1 MPTAVVVPA
10 AGRGERLGA
19 GEPKALRRVG
29 DVPLLVHAVDGLRR
43 SGSVDVVV
51 VAAPPGHVD
60 TVEKVLREAVPSVPL
75 AVVEGGATRQ
85 RSVAAALA
93 VLEPDID
100 VVLVHDAARAFTP
113 PDVVTRVVQAVHD
126 GALAVVPVLP
136 VTDTIKRVSGDRG
149 DAGDRVESTLDRTLL
164 RAVQTPQGFRR
175 DVLGD
180 AQRADEAVLASAT
193 DDASLLEALGV
204 PVTVVPGSDE
214 AFKVTRPLDLLLA
227 EALVRRRAADPADP
241 A

>member
-1 MPTAVVVPA
+1 LPTAVVVPA
-10 AGRGERLGA
+10 AGRGDRLGG

-29 DVPLLVHAVDGLRR
+29 DVPLLVHAVDGLGR

-51 VAAPPGHVD
+51 VAAPPGHVA
-60 TVEKVLREAVPSVPL
+60 TVERVLRDGVPSVPV

-85 RSVAAALA
+85 QSVAAALA

-100 VVLVHDAARAFTP
+100 IVLVHDAARAFTP
-113 PDVVTRVVQAVHD
+113 PEVVTRVVQAVRD
-126 GALAVVPVLP
+126 GAPAVVPALP
-136 VTDTIKRVSGDRG
+136 VTDTVKRVCGE
-149 DAGDRVESTLDRTLL
+149 AGDVVEGTLDRTFL

-180 AQRADEAVLASAT
+180 AHRADDAELAAAT
-193 DDASLLEALGV
+193 DDASLLEALGI

-214 AFKVTRPLDLLLA
+214 AFKVTRPIDLLLA
-227 EALVRRRAADPADP
+227 EALVRRRAADPGPP

>member
-1 MPTAVVVPA
+1 
-10 AGRGERLGA
+10 
-19 GEPKALRRVG
+19 
-29 DVPLLVHAVDGLRR
+29 
-43 SGSVDVVV
+43 
-51 VAAPPGHVD
+51 
-60 TVEKVLREAVPSVPL
+60 
-75 AVVEGGATRQ
+75 
-85 RSVAAALA
+85 

-164 RAVQTPQGFRR
+164 RAAQTPQGFRR

-214 AFKVTRPLDLLLA
+214 AFKVSRPLDLLLA
-227 EALVRRRAADPADP
+227 EALVRRRAAHPADP